1 MRYLVL
7 GFILLCA
14 VVVSVA
20 GFRGGTS
27 RRPPIE
33 VFPDM
38 DRQPKLRPQTLNSFF
53 ADGSSSRPPVPG
65 TVARGARYEDM
76 PANTGRIPGTTN
88 FVETIPV
95 PITAQLLARGQQ
107 RYQINCSPCHGA
119 LGDGNGITKKYGMVA
134 VKNLHEPPIVRQP
147 DGEIFNTITYGK
159 NLMGAYGPN
168 VPIEDRWGI
177 IAYLRAL
184 QRSRLGTIEDVPE
197 PLRATLKK

>member
-1 MRYLVL
+1 MRHLVL

-14 VVVSVA
+14 VVASVA

-53 ADGSSSRPPVPG
+53 ADGISSRPPVPG
-65 TVARGARYEDM
+65 TVARGARYEDL

-134 VKNLHEPPIVRQP
+134 VRNLHEPLIVRQP
-147 DGEIFNTITYGK
+147 DGEIFNTMTHGK